1 MELKKL
7 ISLSDK
13 TAKDEIEN
21 NGLPTT
27 IHYDLSNDM
36 GIEIA
41 KKLEANEEIV
51 AIGTR
56 LMDLKLGQAFKEKRL
71 PEHVAMSSEAS
82 KVFLKN
88 NGLIEDSDEWG
99 SIINC
104 VEAHHGT
111 IPFKSIEAEICANA
125 DCYRFLHPKGVISY
139 FFSVVQRTGDLKKSI
154 EQVENKMNEKMAIAS
169 IPFVVDELKEYF
181 DTFKQYFSTLK
192 D

>member
-7 ISLSDK
+7 IKLADDI
-13 TAKDEIEN
+13 AKREIKE
-21 NGLPTT
+21 NGLPTI

-36 GIEIA
+36 GVKIS
-41 KKLEANEEIV
+41 KKLDANEDIV

-56 LMDLKLGQAFKEKRL
+56 LMDLKLGLAFKEKRL
-71 PEHVAMSSEAS
+71 SEHVAMSSEAS
-82 KVFLKN
+82 KVFLTD
-88 NGLIEDSDEWG
+88 NGISENSDIWN

-111 IPFKSIEAEICANA
+111 IPYQSKEAEICANA

-139 FFSVVQRTGDLKKSI
+139 FFSVVQRTGDLKKTI